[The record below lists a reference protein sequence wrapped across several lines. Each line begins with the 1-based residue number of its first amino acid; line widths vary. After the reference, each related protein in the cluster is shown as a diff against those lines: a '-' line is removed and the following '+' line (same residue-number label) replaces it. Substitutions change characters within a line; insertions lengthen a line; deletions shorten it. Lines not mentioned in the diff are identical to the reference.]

1 MNIISYSKVTIIM
14 KLSKNILLVICFCIL
29 CCFSTIKICFAERA
43 CINKWDVNND
53 DKINIADI
61 IYGLQI
67 LSDQTKNNDF
77 LLYNA
82 RLHEGSSYYGEL
94 SPETMI
100 RFLSSNEVERIQE
113 KLLPYLENLSSHGWY
128 PGIPDRTIVLPDGE
142 RIVYGGSMGDEVAV
156 NGGFFRSETFV
167 HFLLTNENNFN
178 PCDREDDYES
188 GFNDGRQSCI
198 DNPVSCGINVK

>member
-1 MNIISYSKVTIIM
+1 M
-14 KLSKNILLVICFCIL
+14 KLSKNKLLVICFCIL
-29 CCFSTIKICFAERA
+29 CCFSTIKICFA
-43 CINKWDVNND
+43 
-53 DKINIADI
+53 
-61 IYGLQI
+61 
-67 LSDQTKNNDF
+67 
-77 LLYNA
+77 
-82 RLHEGSSYYGEL
+82 
-94 SPETMI
+94 
-100 RFLSSNEVERIQE
+100 
-113 KLLPYLENLSSHGWY
+113 
-128 PGIPDRTIVLPDGE
+128 DRTIVLPDGE